1 MEPSLAD
8 TVGNKHFVPYS
19 EVSLTQGLL
28 GIFFVNMVLCNQA
41 VELNVAVFSE
51 LSLAVRWQ
59 EWLSRG

>member
-8 TVGNKHFVPYS
+8 TIGNKHFVPYS

-28 GIFFVNMVLCNQA
+28 GIFLVGMVLCNRA
-41 VELNVAVFSE
+41 VELNVAAFSK

-59 EWLSRG
+59 ERLSRG

>member
-8 TVGNKHFVPYS
+8 TIGNKHFPYS

-28 GIFFVNMVLCNQA
+28 GIFLVGMVLCNRA
-41 VELNVAVFSE
+41 VELNVATFSE

-59 EWLSRG
+59 ERLSRG

>member
-8 TVGNKHFVPYS
+8 TIGNKHFVPYS

-28 GIFFVNMVLCNQA
+28 GIFLVGMVLCNRA
-41 VELNVAVFSE
+41 VELNVATFSE

-59 EWLSRG
+59 ERLSRG